1 MVTLLYLILTQ
12 ILLPMSRKYLSLST
26 LLLAVFLGS
35 CIEEPASPTWLTN
48 NRLPLVNTIYTV
60 DRLIEES
67 RDPSLVV
74 SQNGTIDYLFTKR
87 YDKLIDIQDSLRL
100 TLSRVLNIQQS
111 PATIGTPVVRPDSL
125 KIVGGKVE
133 RLDTVILKRGVQR
146 LTVQNLNAS
155 SGTVTVTFPTVRNPS
170 SNQPLSLSTPFP
182 GNSTVS
188 VQSLSL
194 ENFRI
199 TSPDRINVPFSV
211 STALTTGNAI
221 NLRVTVVSDSF
232 VARYVKGV
240 IWDVERNRPA
250 EYDIVVDP
258 IDLNAF
264 NSIDTVSGDADP
276 LLTLNLFNFFS
287 VEDTAKP
294 LFRSVNTRRN
304 DTLVVLEQGRNVV
317 RFIPPSP
324 QGAPVTQPSAQVLLD
339 KNNSNALP
347 FVLGLPNKIFI
358 DGTILAN
365 PCRLTGSAFDTSTVA
380 LDFEIKIPLRLSLD
394 TLASSDSSDIN
405 EEINTDNFENFVL
418 NLRSESEIP
427 FNTEGK
433 LLFLD
438 ETRQPLRLANG
449 NPFTFPRTGDT
460 AKLRFAS
467 APINPNTGFS
477 NGTATSTMR
486 LDFNPEEIRLLKR
499 ARFLF
504 NQVFIN
510 TKTPT
515 PRRVILRSTDTFRL
529 RGTGEI
535 IYRVGN

>member
-1 MVTLLYLILTQ
+1 MH
-12 ILLPMSRKYLSLST
+12 RKYLSLFT

-35 CIEEPASPTWLTN
+35 CIEEPASPTWSTN

-60 DRLIEES
+60 ERLIEES
-67 RDPSLVV
+67 RDPNLVV
-74 SQNGTIDYLFTKR
+74 SQNGTVDYLFTKR
-87 YDKLIDIQDSLRL
+87 YDQLIDIQDSLRL
-100 TLSRVLNIQQS
+100 TLSRVLNIQQN

-133 RLDTVILKRGVQR
+133 RIDSVVLKRGIQR
-146 LTVQNLNAS
+146 LTVENLNAS

-170 SNQPLSLSTPFP
+170 NNQPLTLSTPFP

-188 VQSLSL
+188 VESQSL

-211 STALTTGNAI
+211 STTLTAGNAI
-221 NLRVTVVSDSF
+221 NLRITVVSDSF

-240 IWDVERNRPA
+240 IWNVETNQPA
-250 EYDIVVDP
+250 EYNIVVEP
-258 IDLNAF
+258 IDISAF

-276 LLTLNLFNFFS
+276 LLTLKLFNFFS
-287 VEDTAKP
+287 IEDTAKP

-304 DTLVVLEQGRNVV
+304 DTLVILEQGRNVV
-317 RFIPPSP
+317 RFIPATP
-324 QGAPVTQPSAQVLLD
+324 QGATVTEPSAQVLLD
-339 KNNSNALP
+339 KTNSNALP
-347 FVLGLPNKIFI
+347 FVLRLPNKIFV
-358 DGTILAN
+358 DGTILVN
-365 PCRLTGSAFDTSTVA
+365 PRRLTGSAFDTSTVA
-380 LDFEIKIPLRLSLD
+380 LDFEIKIPLRFSLD
-394 TLASSDSSDIN
+394 TLAASDSSEIN
-405 EEINTDNFENFVL
+405 EEINTDNFENFAL
-418 NLRSESEIP
+418 NLRAENGIP

-433 LLFLD
+433 VFFLD
-438 ETRQPLRLANG
+438 ADRQPLRLANG
-449 NPFTFPRTGDT
+449 NLFTFPRTGDT

-467 APINPNTGFS
+467 APINLNTGFS
-477 NGTATSTMR
+477 NGTATSTVR
-486 LDFNPEEIRLLKR
+486 LDFNLEELRLLKR
-499 ARFLF
+499 AKFLF

-515 PRRVILRSTDTFRL
+515 PRRVILRSNDTFRL